1 MQSRNGILKI
11 PKGGGRGGV
20 LLGILG
26 GGVPLGS
33 PNPEPFSD
41 QEISL
46 FTPKK
51 YFYKQFLFTSL
62 QVKKTVKHYLSSM
75 H

>member
-1 MQSRNGILKI
+1 MESPKS

-33 PNPEPFSD
+33 PNPEPFPD
-41 QEISL
+41 QGISL

-51 YFYKQFLFTSL
+51 VLL
-62 QVKKTVKHYLSSM
+62 QAIFIH
-75 H
+75 

>member
-1 MQSRNGILKI
+1 MES
-11 PKGGGRGGV
+11 PKSPRGGGGGCV

-33 PNPEPFSD
+33 PNPEPFPD

-51 YFYKQFLFTSL
+51 VLL
-62 QVKKTVKHYLSSM
+62 QAIFIH
-75 H
+75 

>member
-1 MQSRNGILKI
+1 MQSRNGIPKI
-11 PKGGGRGGV
+11 PKGGGKGRGGRGGV

-46 FTPKK
+46 LTPKK
-51 YFYKQFLFTSL
+51 VLL
-62 QVKKTVKHYLSSM
+62 QAIFIH
-75 H
+75 

>member
-1 MQSRNGILKI
+1 MESPKS
-11 PKGGGRGGV
+11 PKGGGGGV
-20 LLGILG
+20 LVGILG

-46 FTPKK
+46 LTPKK
-51 YFYKQFLFTSL
+51 VLL
-62 QVKKTVKHYLSSM
+62 QAIFIH
-75 H
+75 

>member
-1 MQSRNGILKI
+1 MQSRNGIPKI
-11 PKGGGRGGV
+11 PKGGGGRGCV

-33 PNPEPFSD
+33 PNPEPFPD

-51 YFYKQFLFTSL
+51 VLL
-62 QVKKTVKHYLSSM
+62 QAIFIH
-75 H
+75 

>member
-1 MQSRNGILKI
+1 MQSRNGIPKI
-11 PKGGGRGGV
+11 PKAREGGGEGV
-20 LLGILG
+20 LVGILG

-41 QEISL
+41 QETSL

-51 YFYKQFLFTSL
+51 VLL
-62 QVKKTVKHYLSSM
+62 QAIFIH
-75 H
+75 

>member
-1 MQSRNGILKI
+1 MQSRNGIPKI
-11 PKGGGRGGV
+11 PKGGGGGRGCV

-33 PNPEPFSD
+33 PNPEPFPD

-46 FTPKK
+46 LTPKK
-51 YFYKQFLFTSL
+51 VLL
-62 QVKKTVKHYLSSM
+62 QAIFIH
-75 H
+75 

>member
-1 MQSRNGILKI
+1 MQSRNGIPKI
-11 PKGGGRGGV
+11 PKGGGGGGRGGV
-20 LLGILG
+20 LLVGILG

-46 FTPKK
+46 LTPKK
-51 YFYKQFLFTSL
+51 VLL
-62 QVKKTVKHYLSSM
+62 QAIFIH
-75 H
+75 

>member
-1 MQSRNGILKI
+1 MQSRNGIPKI
-11 PKGGGRGGV
+11 PKRGGGGGARGGV

-46 FTPKK
+46 LTPKK
-51 YFYKQFLFTSL
+51 VLL
-62 QVKKTVKHYLSSM
+62 QAIFIH
-75 H
+75 

>member
-1 MQSRNGILKI
+1 MES
-11 PKGGGRGGV
+11 PKSPKRGGGGRVGEGV
-20 LLGILG
+20 LVGILG

-46 FTPKK
+46 LTPKK
-51 YFYKQFLFTSL
+51 VLL
-62 QVKKTVKHYLSSM
+62 QAIFIH
-75 H
+75 

>member
-1 MQSRNGILKI
+1 MQSRNGIPKI

-51 YFYKQFLFTSL
+51 VLL
-62 QVKKTVKHYLSSM
+62 QAIFIH
-75 H
+75 

>member
-1 MQSRNGILKI
+1 MQSRNGIPKI
-11 PKGGGRGGV
+11 PKRGGGV

-26 GGVPLGS
+26 GGVLLGS
-33 PNPEPFSD
+33 PNPEPFSH

-51 YFYKQFLFTSL
+51 VLL
-62 QVKKTVKHYLSSM
+62 QAIFIH
-75 H
+75 